1 MAEVQGKVTDI
12 VIGIDLGKMNDYSAV
27 ACIERVQK
35 YKSWPHE
42 KEHLGEPYYRLMV
55 LERFPLNTDWV
66 KQAYFAQ
73 AIYEEIKARW
83 SEKKIT
89 PDIIIDAAGVGA
101 PMLDMFKR
109 LIPAAMGCYFTSG
122 HQVNKENG
130 IYYVPKQQVVA
141 TTQIVSQARRIK
153 FGQNIPDKEALKN
166 EMLNFSYKINQ
177 ETGYVSFEH
186 GKDSQKDDQVLAIA
200 IALWYGEKVC
210 RRSDMAAAIALGKI
224 IRSGYPG
231 RTNIGDWKEPE
242 PKQISWVD

>member
-1 MAEVQGKVTDI
+1 MAEVRGKVTDVI
-12 VIGIDLGKMNDYSAV
+12 IGIDLGKMNDYSAV
-27 ACIERVQK
+27 ACVERLQK
-35 YKSWPHE
+35 YKSWPYE
-42 KEHLGEPYYRLMV
+42 DECLGEPYYHLKV

-83 SEKKIT
+83 AEKKIT

-130 IYYVPKQQVVA
+130 IYYVPKQQVVT
-141 TTQIVSQARRIK
+141 TTQIVSQGRRIK
-153 FGQNIPDKEALKN
+153 FGQGITDKESLKN
-166 EMLNFSYKINQ
+166 ELLNFSYKINQ

-200 IALWYGEKVC
+200 IALWYGEKGS
-210 RRSDMAAAIALGKI
+210 RGLLPLPKGFRNSLGI
-224 IRSGYPG
+224 
-231 RTNIGDWKEPE
+231 
-242 PKQISWVD
+242 